1 MEGISTEIKVIALLS
16 EFTQRLKNE
25 DKEGYLKLI
34 TEISTRIDK
43 LYDSKRCETC
53 FYLEAN
59 NYCPIIDKFN
69 DVEFGCIN
77 HLIN

>member
-1 MEGISTEIKVIALLS
+1 MKGISNEIKVIALLS
-16 EFTQRLKNE
+16 EFTQRLKGL
-25 DKEGYLKLI
+25 DKAGYLELI
-34 TEISTRIDK
+34 TRISKRIDK

-53 FYLEAN
+53 FYLQTN

-77 HLIN
+77 HLIK